1 MPQLEQQAR
10 ATPLQQQQHQHLR
23 QKLCRALLLNG
34 TLTR

>member
-10 ATPLQQQQHQHLR
+10 ATPLQQQHQ
-23 QKLCRALLLNG
+23 QALLLNG